1 MHNLSA
7 MMQRVKKRM
16 EENGI
21 DITPLTPEEMA
32 KRNEEFRQKNI
43 KQWQAYQDRI
53 WRKDSLW
60 SGNQPLKFTF
70 DDWKPELQPDKQLA
84 AKLGN
89 QAFLIAEE
97 MKKKDFNVVMYGK
110 PGTGKTSLA
119 LAIAEKLAKDEKRK
133 FVFISTMALSRLFSM
148 MYTDDS
154 ARERLDRL
162 FKKAAKTKLLIIDD
176 FGTEGGQQKRSDGGM
191 AYYKGVRNDLAGW
204 LFDLA
209 NARWSEV
216 DRGHIGSTII
226 TTNNTSAELRQMY
239 DAKTLSRL
247 IPKTK
252 DHTMNFIGLE
262 DIRKE

>member
-7 MMQRVKKRM
+7 MMIRVKKRM
-16 EENGI
+16 EIEGI

-32 KRNEEFRQKNI
+32 KRNEDFRQKSL
-43 KQWQAYQDRI
+43 KQLQDYKERV
-53 WRKDSLW
+53 WRWESLW
-60 SGNQPLKFTF
+60 SGKHALTFTF

-84 AKLGN
+84 ANLGN
-89 QAFLIAEE
+89 QAYMMAEE

-119 LAIAEKLAKDEKRK
+119 LAIAEKLVKDEKRK
-133 FVFISTMALSRLFSM
+133 YVFISTMALSRLFSM

-162 FKKAAKTKLLIIDD
+162 SKKAAKTKLLIIDD
-176 FGTEGGQQKRSDGGM
+176 FGTEAGQQKRNDSGM

-226 TTNNTSAELRQMY
+226 TTNNSSAELRQMY

-247 IPKTK
+247 IPKK
-252 DHTMNFIGLE
+252 KEHTMNFTGLE
-262 DIRKE
+262 DMREE